1 MSDVVFITPN
11 YRGRVVEESLGTLQL
26 ATVLHEKGVDCR
38 VLPFSA
44 FGPLTHFFSFLENAA
59 QTVAQISPKIISFYT
74 RCDVYHI
81 DVKLA
86 EILKARFPEIT
97 VVFGGPQ
104 SDLVAKETLESL
116 RCVDFVCCGEGEE
129 TVVPFFSS
137 LLSGKPDCGV
147 SGLVWRKGDEV
158 VVNARPCAVADLD
171 TLPLIDYSLL
181 EKTEVWPDKT
191 DFFPLDVGRGCP
203 FGCSY
208 CSTKTFWGQNYRLK
222 SPERIAREIKA
233 LHDGFSITRFAF
245 THDMFTLN
253 RQKVFETCQVLES
266 FDFSVEWKCSAR
278 LDCLDRELI
287 DRMAAAG
294 LKQIFIGIETGSE
307 RLQKLIHK
315 NLKLDRAVE
324 TVAYLCEKG
333 IRVTASFMY
342 GFPEETAE
350 DVSDTMNLLMRLI
363 KFSNVDIQLHLCAFL
378 PGTELTAR
386 YAEELTATSV
396 YSDITGQHAVE
407 ECRELFEKYPNLFLQ
422 MYEYKTELRTKLCHF
437 RTFFDL
443 FRAVPTVYEYL
454 SRKYEAVQMF
464 RLYED
469 FLTDNEQLLENAAAL
484 SYRER
489 NAAVLLGDRFYER
502 FREDKN
508 FDLLRDVYRFERM
521 KYTVLENGKPVTD
534 IFAFSPI
541 QLKTGVRLEDL
552 VRQKT
557 IVSCAL
563 GEQGDLRYNVQT
575 VRR

>member
-26 ATVLHEKGVDCR
+26 ATVLHERGIDCQ

-44 FGPLTHFFSFLENAA
+44 FGPLTHFSSFLENAA

-147 SGLVWRKGDEV
+147 SGLVWRTGDEV
-158 VVNARPCAVADLD
+158 VVNARPRAVADLD

-222 SPERIAREIKA
+222 SPERICDEIKA

-253 RQKVFETCQVLES
+253 RQKVFETCDVLES

-422 MYEYKTELRTKLCHF
+422 MYEYKTELRTKLRHF

-443 FRAVPTVYEYL
+443 FRAVPTVYKYL
-454 SRKYEAVQMF
+454 SRKYEAGQMF

-484 SYRER
+484 SYHER

-502 FREDKN
+502 FLEDKN
-508 FDLLRDVYRFERM
+508 FDLLRDIYRFERM
-521 KYTVLENGKPVTD
+521 KYAVLENGKPVTD
-534 IFAFSPI
+534 MFAFSPV

-557 IVSCAL
+557 VVSCAL